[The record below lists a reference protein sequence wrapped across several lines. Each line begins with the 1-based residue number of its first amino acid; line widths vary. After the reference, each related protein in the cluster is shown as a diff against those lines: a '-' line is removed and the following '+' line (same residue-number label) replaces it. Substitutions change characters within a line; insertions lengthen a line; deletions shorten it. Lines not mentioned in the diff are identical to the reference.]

1 LVAIF
6 ATGTGILKIVYNKK
20 ITFFTCFLLL
30 CLNGFGQRYNFQQ
43 FDIEDGL
50 PQSQV
55 TAITQDQ
62 QRRLWVATLGGL
74 SSFNGYQFN
83 NFSKTNGL
91 KSNFVLSL
99 VVNEKNELFI
109 GSDKGLGKYSGKKF
123 YSYNEPKNW
132 VSKLI
137 TDDHGGTYWISKG
150 LFRTD
155 GKKTQ
160 QLNISNNPNE
170 IVTAVRR
177 DAGGRIWVAIYDKG
191 LYYQEN
197 GQWHM
202 QTLDAKIRDL
212 IVTDF
217 LIDNGTPGKIWL
229 LTTTGVFIAENGQ
242 VNKAYPEV
250 KNRCNTI
257 IQDEKGYIWLGTN
270 KGAWYITPHQTIHFN
285 SRNGFTDNEV
295 RDIFKDAENNIWLG
309 TEGAGLY
316 KFSNNGYITY
326 DESQGLKNNVVMS
339 MAKGPKAGEVW
350 LGTYDGL
357 FVHKN
362 NIISKILIP
371 SEDEDAKKVNFLFN
385 DSKKRLWM
393 GTVGGGIWMYQNE
406 QFKRIDRNEHPLAC
420 NTMLEDSQK
429 RIWLSTNYGCFILNF
444 EKKKLD
450 LITESPAMSLLEIG
464 RDSII
469 AGTQNGPVLIH
480 NKKVSPLNIKALKGL
495 SVLSMCKIKNH
506 VFFGTADN
514 GLMIWNMT
522 TGDLRVVSSKDGLA
536 SDHIYSILLDKK
548 GVIWIGTGRGV
559 NRLSA
564 KYFNVI
570 KNTNGSTLLV
580 ECNQNAIL
588 ESEDNV
594 WIGTTKGAIVFYSN
608 PALAVPRKPYVF
620 INSVSVMSQT
630 KQQGDQHEVQTTYK
644 EQETGQT
651 IVLPYSN
658 NHLSIA
664 FTGIY
669 LTNPDAVRY
678 QYRLIGLDA
687 KFSQPTASAAVNYN
701 SLPAGKYTFEVQA
714 ITTVGI
720 ASANTASFQF
730 EITPPY
736 YQTTIFRALV
746 VCLILVIIAI
756 VVYTILYLNERQRKL
771 RLKIK
776 LEEQFKIRKQ
786 TAEDF
791 HDDLGNKLTRISV
804 LSEVLTSMMGQ
815 GETEKKGIIQKI
827 KTNVN
832 ELYLGTKDI
841 LWSLDPKNDT
851 LNELLHHIE
860 EFGAEMF
867 NETPV
872 EFIAAIAIS
881 RDDVLPLEVGR
892 NILMIF
898 KEAIHNALK
907 YARAT
912 EVQFSASVSNDTL
925 TLKLKDNGS
934 GFDVESAKH
943 GHGINN
949 MTVRSE
955 RIHSRLEIHADENGT
970 TIALYVKFSTL
981 NF

>member
-1 LVAIF
+1 MVPIF
-6 ATGTGILKIVYNKK
+6 AMYKTTVFIIFFLFILGK
-20 ITFFTCFLLL
+20 
-30 CLNGFGQRYNFQQ
+30 GFGQRYNFQQ

-74 SSFNGYQFN
+74 SCFNGYQFSN
-83 NFSKTNGL
+83 YSKTNGL
-91 KSNFVLSL
+91 KSNFILSL
-99 VVNEKNELFI
+99 VTNENNELFI

-123 YSYNEPKNW
+123 YSYKEPKNW
-132 VSKLI
+132 VSKLT
-137 TDDHGGTYWISKG
+137 TDDHGHTYWISKG

-155 GKKTQ
+155 GKKTT
-160 QLNISNNPNE
+160 QLNITKNPNE
-170 IVTAVRR
+170 IVTALKR
-177 DAGGRIWVAIYDKG
+177 DALGRIWVAIYDQG
-191 LYYQEN
+191 LYYLDN
-197 GQWHM
+197 DQWHKAL
-202 QTLDAKIRDL
+202 LDIKIKDL
-212 IVTDF
+212 IVTDL
-217 LIDNGTPGKIWL
+217 LIDNTSSGKIWL
-229 LTTTGVFIAENGQ
+229 LTTTGVFIAQNGK
-242 VNKAYPEV
+242 VSKAYPEV

-270 KGAWYITPHQTIHFN
+270 KGAWYISPHQTIHFN
-285 SRNGFTDNEV
+285 AKNGFTDNEV

-316 KFSNNGYITY
+316 KFSNNGYVTF
-326 DESQGLKNNVVMS
+326 DESQGLKNNMVMS
-339 MAKGPKAGEVW
+339 MAMGPKPGEIW

-357 FVHKN
+357 FVHQKN
-362 NIISKILIP
+362 TITKVTIP
-371 SEDEDAKKVNFLFN
+371 SADEDAKKVNFLFN
-385 DSKKRLWM
+385 DSKKRVWM
-393 GTVGGGIWMYQNE
+393 GTVGGGIWMYQNA
-406 QFKRIDRNEHPLAC
+406 QFKRIDKNEHPLAC

-429 RIWLSTNYGCFILNF
+429 RIWLSTNYGCYTLNF
-444 EKKKLD
+444 AQKKLD
-450 LITESPAMSLLEIG
+450 LVTETPAISLLEIG

-469 AGTQNGPVLIH
+469 AGTQNGPVLIQ
-480 NKKVSPLNIKALKGL
+480 NRKTSPLKIKALTGL
-495 SVLSMCKIKNH
+495 SVLSMRKIRNFI
-506 VFFGTADN
+506 FFGTADN
-514 GLMIWNMT
+514 GLMIWNMSN
-522 TGDLRVVSSKDGLA
+522 GDLRQVTTKDGLA
-536 SDHIYSILLDKK
+536 SDHIYSIMLDKK

-588 ESEDNV
+588 ESDDNV
-594 WIGTTKGAIVFYSN
+594 WFGTTKGAIVFYSN
-608 PALAVPRKPYVF
+608 PALAVPRKPYVYL
-620 INSVSVMSQT
+620 NAVSVMSQT
-630 KQQGDQHEVQTTYK
+630 RQKGDQHEVQTIYK
-644 EQETGQT
+644 EQQMNQT
-651 IVLPYSN
+651 ITLPFSY
-658 NHLSIA
+658 NHLNIS

-669 LTNPDAVRY
+669 LTNPEAVRY
-678 QYRLIGLDA
+678 QYRLIGLDS
-687 KFSQPTASAAVNYN
+687 KFSQPTAIASVNYN

-720 ASANTASFQF
+720 TSANTAAFEF
-730 EITPPY
+730 EIYPPY
-736 YQTTIFRALV
+736 YQTAIFRIFI
-746 VCLILVIIAI
+746 VCLILILIAI
-756 VVYTILYLNERQRKL
+756 TIYTILYLNERQRKL

-804 LSEVLTSMMGQ
+804 LSEVLSSMLGQ
-815 GETEKKGIIQKI
+815 NETEKKGIIQKI

-851 LNELLHHIE
+851 LNELLNHIQ
-860 EFGAEMF
+860 EFGHEMF
-867 NETPV
+867 NDTDV
-872 EFIAAIAIS
+872 HFSAGIAVD
-881 RDDVLPLEVGR
+881 REDLLPLELGR
-892 NILMIF
+892 NILMVF

-912 EVQFSASVSNDTL
+912 EVSFTATVNHEIL
-925 TLKLKDNGS
+925 ELKLKDNGN
-934 GFDVESAKH
+934 GFDVDAAKH
-943 GHGINN
+943 GHGMNN
-949 MTVRSE
+949 MTVRAE
-955 RIHSRLEIHADENGT
+955 RIKARLEVISDQTGT